1 MGVEVLAVTVS
12 PYIITR
18 NGGLLDLIGVKEVS
32 GGTFVF
38 SDSYLNAVDLNA
50 VSVPIVAVFNV
61 RSTGITPGPAN

>member
-32 GGTFVF
+32 SSTFIF
-38 SDSYLNAVDLNA
+38 SDSYLTLTRLILTLSA
-50 VSVPIVAVFNV
+50 FQ
-61 RSTGITPGPAN
+61 